1 LLKGLSIVVIQKVE
15 IIGPKVWLSGNTET
29 EY

>member
-15 IIGPKVWLSGNTET
+15 IIGPKVWLSN
-29 EY
+29 